1 MHKLTAV
8 LGPIF
13 ALAIAGAA
21 WADTTPAPAPLDPVK
36 LDLARQ
42 IIATTDARKQTEA
55 MFDTIFSNTDSLVSR
70 AMPQASREFLQQFS
84 QDYRQDLRSM
94 VPQMIDLTIETY
106 ARDLTET
113 ELRDMLAWSQSAS
126 GRSIQAK
133 LPTITK
139 DVLAGEQPMMAA
151 LLPKIMHQTIDR
163 ACEEAKCTADERQTM
178 VAMMNQMFPP
188 AKRPD

>member
-1 MHKLTAV
+1 
-8 LGPIF
+8 
-13 ALAIAGAA
+13 
-21 WADTTPAPAPLDPVK
+21 
-36 LDLARQ
+36 
-42 IIATTDARKQTEA
+42 
-55 MFDTIFSNTDSLVSR
+55 
-70 AMPQASREFLQQFS
+70 
-84 QDYRQDLRSM
+84 M